1 MSNNNRTY
9 STFDEKKS
17 MSADEA
23 SIRSSS
29 TMSSLK
35 KLIPRKDKT
44 PSDKDR
50 RTTSE
55 KNVRREATAMYL
67 AYRS

>member
-1 MSNNNRTY
+1 
-9 STFDEKKS
+9 

-23 SIRSSS
+23 SIRSTS

-44 PSDKDR
+44 VNDKDR
-50 RTTSE
+50 KSNNE
-55 KNVRREATAMYL
+55 KVVRREATSAYL